1 MSQMKILVNV
11 FVPAISERYDILVP
25 KTIKIKNA
33 VSMIAGAVENLSGQ
47 QYVSSGE
54 EELCSGEKNIVL
66 RKTATLEQYG
76 IRNGDHLILM

>member
-47 QYVSSGE
+47 RYISSGE
-54 EELCSGEKNIVL
+54 EELCSEEKNIVL
-66 RKTATLEQYG
+66 RQTATLEQYG